1 MLSLVPKLQS
11 GNYRTW
17 KTKMEMLL
25 IREKLWGI
33 VCQRRTRPEGGT
45 EEKPTKAQTE
55 FDDDAE
61 RATATIFLYLD
72 EMAESHISS
81 LRNPVVIWAKLEEIY
96 QSSGFSA
103 RFGAWRR
110 LFAVRF
116 DSFANIEAYI
126 NEVRSYC
133 QQLKEAGFEVNEE
146 IQVSVVLNGLGSS
159 WETFMMSVIQT
170 YRQKEKVSLE
180 SLVSQLMDEERRKSD
195 NEGDPVALLTRGR
208 GSGLQRQPLKCWSC
222 GRVGHR
228 EENCW
233 DKHPEK
239 RPGKGQDTA
248 VESF

>member
-1 MLSLVPKLQS
+1 M
-11 GNYRTW
+11 
-17 KTKMEMLL
+17 KMEMLL
-25 IREKLWGI
+25 IREKLWSI
-33 VCQRRTRPEGGT
+33 VCQRRVRPDGGS
-45 EEKPTKAQTE
+45 EDKPTKAQIE

-72 EMAESHISS
+72 EMAESHVCN
-81 LRNPVVIWAKLEEIY
+81 LRDPVAIWAKLEDIY

-103 RFGAWRR
+103 RFGAWCR
-110 LFAVRF
+110 LFAIRF
-116 DSFANIEAYI
+116 DNSSNIEAYI

-133 QQLKEAGFEVNEE
+133 QQLKEAGFEVHEE
-146 IQVSVVLNGLGSS
+146 IQVSVVLNGLGST
-159 WETFMMSVIQT
+159 WETFVMSVTQS
-170 YRQKEKVSLE
+170 YRQKEKVSLD
-180 SLVSQLMDEERRKSD
+180 SLVSQLMDEERRKLD

-208 GSGLQRQPLKCWSC
+208 GTGPQRQPLKCWSC

-239 RPGKGQDTA
+239 RPGQGRNTA